1 MRRDELYLRDII
13 EAAHNIA
20 EDIAGIGR
28 EDFLGN
34 RTVRDA
40 VVRNLTVIGEACARI
55 SLPLRERYGEI
66 PWPDVIAFRNILV
79 HAYFGIDWNIV
90 WEAASRQAPQ
100 LAEMIGRILQS
111 ESSEAQ

>member
-20 EDIAGIGR
+20 EDIAGMGR

-40 VVRNLTVIGEACARI
+40 VVRNQARTAACRKTSERFLRPRNQRHVINPDRPRNLAVEFPG
-55 SLPLRERYGEI
+55 LPPECSNL
-66 PWPDVIAFRNILV
+66 
-79 HAYFGIDWNIV
+79 
-90 WEAASRQAPQ
+90 
-100 LAEMIGRILQS
+100 
-111 ESSEAQ
+111 

>member
-20 EDIAGIGR
+20 EDIAGMGR

-40 VVRNLTVIGEACARI
+40 VVRNLTVIGEACATKTENLSFPR
-55 SLPLRERYGEI
+55 R
-66 PWPDVIAFRNILV
+66 F
-79 HAYFGIDWNIV
+79 
-90 WEAASRQAPQ
+90 
-100 LAEMIGRILQS
+100 
-111 ESSEAQ
+111 

>member
-20 EDIAGIGR
+20 EDIAGMGR

-55 SLPLRERYGEI
+55 SPPFRERLRRDSMAGCHRLPQYPG
-66 PWPDVIAFRNILV
+66 
-79 HAYFGIDWNIV
+79 
-90 WEAASRQAPQ
+90 SRLLRHRLEHCLGSGVAP
-100 LAEMIGRILQS
+100 GPS
-111 ESSEAQ
+111 TC